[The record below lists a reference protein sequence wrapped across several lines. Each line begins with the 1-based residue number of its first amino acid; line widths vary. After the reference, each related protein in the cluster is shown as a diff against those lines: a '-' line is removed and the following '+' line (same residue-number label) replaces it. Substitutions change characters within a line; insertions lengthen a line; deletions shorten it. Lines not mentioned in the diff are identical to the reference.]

1 MNERFFRI
9 IAELIVE
16 RNNNILNA
24 YAIIEDDDVIV
35 NHLVT
40 LYKDIYTALLVQDR
54 FITNLLEHHPLEV
67 DELVSTAF
75 FNNIEALEDLLMF
88 INEEEDN
95 KGHEAEVLGMNISI
109 RFMNEDHGFSKHSL
123 VDHISYMIQFMI
135 LVRSCCDDIPRINY
149 SEEEINA
156 ALDIYLIVKEHY
168 VEDMHVNEHQLT
180 KSLFVTAIATYIAES
195 QDPYFDACKAAL
207 LIALNKETIIERFNI
222 DNTDISIGSDAA
234 SAVIDNKHQ
243 LHSIIEFY
251 SNKPVLLYSTAIQII
266 SLLRSKYE
274 NFITDTHDLKLSD
287 LCILL
292 EIMLAIVD
300 YVSTVDSILI
310 DNLRN
315 SLSHTNEYDIL
326 CQHISALQNK

>member
-24 YAIIEDDDVIV
+24 YAIIEDDDVIT

-75 FNNIEALEDLLMF
+75 FNNIEAFEDLLMF

-109 RFMNEDHGFSKHSL
+109 RFMNEDHGFSQHSL
-123 VDHISYMIQFMI
+123 VNHISYMLQFMI

-156 ALDIYLIVKEHY
+156 ALDIYLIVKELY
-168 VEDMHVNEHQLT
+168 VEHMHVNEHQLT
-180 KSLFVTAIATYIAES
+180 KSLFVTTIATYIAES
-195 QDPYFDACKAAL
+195 QDQYLDACTAAFY
-207 LIALNKETIIERFNI
+207 IALHKQDIARRLHIEDATISIGNDIAQTVI
-222 DNTDISIGSDAA
+222 DNTHELSD
-234 SAVIDNKHQ
+234 
-243 LHSIIEFY
+243 
-251 SNKPVLLYSTAIQII
+251 II
-266 SLLRSKYE
+266 SCNSYE
-274 NFITDTHDLKLSD
+274 TDTLFAIPLEIIAYIRNNYAGFITNTQSLSISD
-287 LCILL
+287 ITSLL
-292 EIMLAIVD
+292 EIMSAIIEHFSID
-300 YVSTVDSILI
+300 NSTIF

-315 SLSHTNEYDIL
+315 RHSQMNEFDRLFQII
-326 CQHISALQNK
+326 QALIYR